1 MARGVSYRLVN
12 QDCHEF
18 LRTLPDSSVDLV
30 CTDPPYHTTNL
41 PFDRLEVRWPELWT
55 ELYRVCKPT
64 AVQVM
69 FAAQPFTT
77 DLINSNRKRF
87 KYPLVWVK
95 STVTGGLNCS
105 YRPLTAHEDILVFS
119 ENLKAATYNPQR
131 FAATDRRN
139 VGTVRRR
146 GDQKLS
152 TQYGHNKPSVYHDDG
167 TRYPTSVLSF
177 GSGTG
182 GAPKAHPTQ
191 KPESLVSYLVQTFA
205 KEGDTV
211 LDCFMGSGTTGAVC
225 AALGRRFLGA
235 EIDPVYFASAE
246 RRIRAAYARVPLN
259 FTAPPEAPNA

>member
-1 MARGVSYRLVN
+1 MAGDVSYDLHLG
-12 QDCHEF
+12 DCQTW
-18 LRTLPDSSVDLV
+18 LKTLPDGSVDAV
-30 CTDPPYHTTNL
+30 ICDPPYHTTNL
-41 PFDRLEVRWPELWT
+41 PFDRLEVRWAELWT

-87 KYPLVWVK
+87 KYSLVWVK

-119 ENLKAATYNPQR
+119 QNLKAATYNPQR

-146 GDQKLS
+146 GSQKLS

-167 TRYPTSVLSF
+167 TRHPTSVLSF
-177 GSGTG
+177 SSGTG
-182 GAPKAHPTQ
+182 GTPKAHPTQ
-191 KPESLVSYLVQTFA
+191 KPESLVSYLVQTFSS
-205 KEGDTV
+205 EGDTV
-211 LDCFMGSGTTGAVC
+211 LDCFAGSGTTGAVC
-225 AALGRRFLGA
+225 AALGRHFVGA
-235 EIDPVYFASAE
+235 EIDPVYYAAAE
-246 RRIRAAYARVPLN
+246 RRIRAAYARVPLD
-259 FTAPPEAPNA
+259 FTPAPEAP